1 MGGMNAFFSE
11 ALSLIPQ
18 DEILSLFFL
27 KMEESADFSSFLE
40 KLNPSDYENL
50 AENLKV
56 TSKPGNAEIG
66 DSKVFFL
73 PSQRS
78 QGLQAIYFEFHAHG
92 IDIMEWAKALKSF
105 LGY

>member
-56 TSKPGNAEIG
+56 RTSKPGNAEVE
-66 DSKVFFL
+66 DSKVFFSRRRDHRDSKQSTL
-73 PSQRS
+73 NFTRM
-78 QGLQAIYFEFHAHG
+78 G
-92 IDIMEWAKALKSF
+92 
-105 LGY
+105 